1 VNTAAGTHGVAAG
14 VSGVA
19 SSRRSRVAVALGAV
33 YLIWGSTYLALR
45 YVVEVFPA
53 LLTASL
59 RYLVAGAALYAIL
72 RARGAAAPTRRQ
84 WLLSIPVG
92 GLMFLVGNGL
102 VAVAE
107 ERVSSGLAA
116 VACAATPLFA
126 CALSLP
132 FGERPSRLEW
142 AGVALGFGGVVL
154 LALGDLRAASGS
166 GALLLL
172 APVGWALGS
181 VLARRLSL
189 PAGSMSA
196 ATQMLGGGIITL
208 AAAALRGERLPA
220 ALPGRALLALL
231 YLVVFGSIVAFSAYT
246 YLLRHTTTALATSS
260 SYVNPM
266 LAVLLGAAL
275 GGERPGAGMLAPGA
289 LVVLGVAIMAL
300 ERARPSLP
308 PGAPRRKNLE

>member
-1 VNTAAGTHGVAAG
+1 MDRP
-14 VSGVA
+14 SP
-19 SSRRSRVAVALGAV
+19 RSRVVLALGAV
-33 YLIWGSTYLALR
+33 YLIWGSTYLVLR
-45 YVVEVFPA
+45 YVVEVLPA
-53 LLTASL
+53 FFTASL

-72 RARGAAAPTRRQ
+72 RARGVAAPTRRQ

-92 GLMFLVGNGL
+92 GLMFLVGNGF

-126 CALSLP
+126 CVLSLP

-154 LALGDLRAASGS
+154 LALGDLSAASGS

-172 APVGWALGS
+172 APVGWSLGS
-181 VLARRLSL
+181 VLSRRLSL

-196 ATQMLGGGIITL
+196 ATQMLGGGVLTF
-208 AAAALRGERLPA
+208 AAAVVRGEHLPT
-220 ALPGRALLALL
+220 ALPGRAVLALF
-231 YLVVFGSIVAFSAYT
+231 YLIAFGSIVAFSAYT

-260 SYVNPM
+260 SYVNPV
-266 LAVLLGAAL
+266 LAVLLGAVL
-275 GGERPGAGMLAPGA
+275 GGERPSAGLLAPGA
-289 LVVLGVAIMAL
+289 LVVLGVAIVAL
-300 ERARPSLP
+300 GRARPSLT
-308 PGAPRRKNLE
+308 PRASREKKRA